1 MLLSPIERFV
11 FRLELKIGAGKP
23 FLNVIGLISIWSFSW
38 FHLKRNNFAWKS
50 WKSSEMNTLF
60 IYLFM
65 CILSLSTYRPHY
77 RWSLFSLPRYS
88 CGTVLRISPYS
99 LRMRGNKDQKQLRIW
114 TLFTQWNTTILY
126 LCTCPYTCKNYIQKG
141 IRLSY
146 VSIFCM
152 FTVKIE

>member
-1 MLLSPIERFV
+1 MPLKVSLVRWPLPVVERYIGRSCKLRCQFGLTWTNSLLMLLSPIERFV

-65 CILSLSTYRPHY
+65 CVFSLSTYRPHY

-88 CGTVLRISPYS
+88 CGTVLRISPYL
-99 LRMRGNKDQKQLRIW
+99 LRMRENKDQK
-114 TLFTQWNTTILY
+114 
-126 LCTCPYTCKNYIQKG
+126 
-141 IRLSY
+141 
-146 VSIFCM
+146 
-152 FTVKIE
+152 